1 MGPKT
6 QPKTQPSDQS
16 EDRRSRSTAPT
27 RVVRTHSRSRGVRV
41 AAIALAAACACV
53 IVAMAPALF
62 VPAGAAAS
70 PAGNSAFTPARG
82 YASPVTAQ
90 SSASVG
96 GSVSDGSPE
105 AVVVIGSS
113 GTIASWWGGS
123 GPRWTCGYYLIE
135 APFVNSSPE
144 SRSPFGV
151 DPIEGMAYLLNCEDR
166 PGHLVVSRF
175 VIYEPG
181 DPFGGVAVVE
191 RAVAEARRRIELAP
205 PVPRTNPAMV
215 QLVGLSTWFWVDNPW
230 FEQQA
235 TASIGDVSATVHAV
249 PVGVDWDT
257 GDGGHE
263 LCDRGVAY
271 DIGRSARSQVSGCT
285 HVFQRSSVREPS
297 GLRRIMATQRWVAWW
312 SSSTGEGGALGILS
326 RSAETWLRVVEVQ
339 ALVH

>member
-1 MGPKT
+1 MESRSQPET
-6 QPKTQPSDQS
+6 QPNDQP
-16 EDRRSRSTAPT
+16 SRSTASP
-27 RVVRTHSRSRGVRV
+27 RRARTHRSARMLLV
-41 AAIALAAACACV
+41 AAVGLVSALAFVA
-53 IVAMAPALF
+53 IAMAPTLSA
-62 VPAGAAAS
+62 PAAAAAAPTRS
-70 PAGNSAFTPARG
+70 TAFAPARFDS
-82 YASPVTAQ
+82 SPVTAQ
-90 SSASVG
+90 SSATVG
-96 GSVSDGSPE
+96 GSVSNGSPE
-105 AVVVIGSS
+105 AVVIVGSS

-205 PVPRTNPAMV
+205 PVPRTNPAQV
-215 QLVGLSTWFWVDNPW
+215 QLVGLSTWFWVENPW
-230 FEQQA
+230 FEQRA
-235 TASIGDVSATVHAV
+235 TAAIGDVSATVHAV

-257 GDGGHE
+257 GDGGNE

-271 DIGRSARSQVSGCT
+271 DLRRPARAQSSGCT
-285 HVFQRSSVREPS
+285 HVFQRSSAAEP
-297 GLRRIMATQRWVAWW
+297 GGVRRIIATQRWVAWW

-326 RSAETWLRVVEVQ
+326 RSAAVSLRVVELQ

>member
-1 MGPKT
+1 
-6 QPKTQPSDQS
+6 
-16 EDRRSRSTAPT
+16 
-27 RVVRTHSRSRGVRV
+27 V
-41 AAIALAAACACV
+41 
-53 IVAMAPALF
+53 
-62 VPAGAAAS
+62 
-70 PAGNSAFTPARG
+70 NN
-82 YASPVTAQ
+82 
-90 SSASVG
+90 
-96 GSVSDGSPE
+96 GSPE
-105 AVVVIGSS
+105 AVVVLGSS

-205 PVPRTNPAMV
+205 PVPRTNPSLV

-271 DIGRSARSQVSGCT
+271 DIGRSARSQTSGCT
-285 HVFQRSSVREPS
+285 HVFQRSSARELF